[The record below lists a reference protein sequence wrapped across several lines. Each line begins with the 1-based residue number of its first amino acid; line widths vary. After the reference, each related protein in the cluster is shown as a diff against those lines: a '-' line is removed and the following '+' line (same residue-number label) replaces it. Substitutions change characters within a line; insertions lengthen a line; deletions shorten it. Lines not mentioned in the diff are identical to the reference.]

1 MVVWTTFIWINVARI
16 RMFCYSLFDNT
27 YNTYSDSQCGLT
39 CWDNW
44 TRAMMTTAAV
54 ARPSDATTT
63 QAEDARANINVV
75 LSTAYRQQQH
85 GQDQLISTL
94 PPRHDTT
101 TPGQTKKC
109 SEKILLLDDQVRPV

>member
-1 MVVWTTFIWINVARI
+1 
-16 RMFCYSLFDNT
+16 MFCYSLFDNT
-27 YNTYSDSQCGLT
+27 YNTYSDSQCGMT

-44 TRAMMTTAAV
+44 TMTTAAV

-85 GQDQLISTL
+85 GQDQLMSTL

-101 TPGQTKKC
+101 TPGQTSKC
-109 SEKILLLDDQVRPV
+109 SEEILLLSYQVLAHYEMCS

>member
-16 RMFCYSLFDNT
+16 RMICYSLFDNT
-27 YNTYSDSQCGLT
+27 YNTYSDSQCGMT
-39 CWDNW
+39 CWDNR

-75 LSTAYRQQQH
+75 LSIAYRQQQH
-85 GQDQLISTL
+85 GQHQLMLTL
-94 PPRHDTT
+94 PPSPGTT
-101 TPGQTKKC
+101 TPGQT
-109 SEKILLLDDQVRPV
+109 SPQLEEIPLLT